1 MMSGAEIP
9 LAMAVAPEVIGAGT
23 AAASTA
29 AATAAA
35 EAAAA
40 AAAAQA
46 ATMGGGT
53 AAMFGGPAGGMA
65 SGLLAPAAIPSFTE
79 TAALGAMEAPALVG
93 FSGGAPLP
101 AGVSPALGPD
111 WMGLL
116 GKAGKA
122 SNAATKLMPQQQQR
136 AAPAAARPPMG
147 DPGPGAAEV
156 MQKRLG
162 LGGGQGLLGAGSMM
176 GLDPV
181 SLQMLKQRMGRMA

>member
-1 MMSGAEIP
+1 MFGP
-9 LAMAVAPEVIGAGT
+9 VPGVANGLLN
-23 AAASTA
+23 AAAPVA
-29 AATAAA
+29 ASDGA
-35 EAAAA
+35 
-40 AAAAQA
+40 
-46 ATMGGGT
+46 
-53 AAMFGGPAGGMA
+53 FAG
-65 SGLLAPAAIPSFTE
+65 IPSFTE
-79 TAALGAMEAPALVG
+79 TAALGALEQDAIPMMG
-93 FSGGAPLP
+93 FSGGSPLP
-101 AGVSPALGPD
+101 PGTSPDIGPN

-116 GKAGKA
+116 GRAGKA
-122 SNAATKLMPQQQQR
+122 GNAALKLMPQQQQR